1 MDLVFGGG
9 GHDRV
14 VDHVEDRLIRYRKDV
29 GLDYLDYRPVTAPDR
44 LYPEDLAVT
53 ILISS
58 RVGATAFKSVQ
69 LNGATLRF
77 SDLPGVSLEN
87 SNEAQRGIAA
97 DFIARMTS
105 WPGFG
110 ASVATK
116 VLHKKRPDLIPILDN
131 QAIFGAYMYPAW
143 PGKKSQLDTIKAPE
157 RIKEGLD
164 WIHRDLTRPENIE
177 VWPRLAEIEP
187 SRTRNELF
195 DMVWWTYFR
204 DNEPVLGTPA
214 GPSTYSGQ

>member
-1 MDLVFGGG
+1 MNLVFGAGR
-9 GHDRV
+9 HDRT
-14 VDHVEDRLIRYRKDV
+14 VDQVEDRLIRYRKDV
-29 GLDYLDYRPVTAPDR
+29 GLDYLDYRPATALDR

-58 RVGATAFKSVQ
+58 RVGASAFKSVQ
-69 LNGATLRF
+69 LNGPSLHFA
-77 SDLPGVSLEN
+77 DLPQVSLET
-87 SNEAQRGIAA
+87 SSEAERDITA

-131 QAIFGAYMYPAW
+131 QAIFGAYMFPLW
-143 PGKKSQLDTIKAPE
+143 PGKKSLLDTIKSRE

-164 WIHRDLTRPENIE
+164 WIHHDLNRAENIE
-177 VWPRLAEIEP
+177 IWPRLAEIEP

-195 DMVWWTYFR
+195 DMVWWIYFR
-204 DNEPVLGTPA
+204 DNEPVVGSPA
-214 GPSTYSGQ
+214 APLT